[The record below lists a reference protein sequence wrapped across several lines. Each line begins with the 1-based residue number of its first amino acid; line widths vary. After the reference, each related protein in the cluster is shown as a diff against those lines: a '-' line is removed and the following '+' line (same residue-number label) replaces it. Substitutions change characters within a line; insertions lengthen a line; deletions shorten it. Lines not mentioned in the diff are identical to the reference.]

1 MALPLTPSQKD
12 VFEDKLAEAEA
23 QIELIRL
30 LATNLQSNSGN
41 STAIDT
47 AVTAAKAAIDAA
59 KAQKD
64 A

>member
-1 MALPLTPSQKD
+1 MALPLTASQKD
-12 VFEDKLAEAEA
+12 VFEDKLAEAEDEIRKIRVLA
-23 QIELIRL
+23 Q
-30 LATNLQSNSGN
+30 GN
-41 STAIDT
+41 TTGASAAIDT